1 MNLKDIFRKHGLDPM
16 DMFLLNEAD
25 WPQEA
30 KEFCKANPLPKREP
44 VQGDNRDPFVG
55 YYGNDRGE

>member
-1 MNLKDIFRKHGLDPM
+1 M